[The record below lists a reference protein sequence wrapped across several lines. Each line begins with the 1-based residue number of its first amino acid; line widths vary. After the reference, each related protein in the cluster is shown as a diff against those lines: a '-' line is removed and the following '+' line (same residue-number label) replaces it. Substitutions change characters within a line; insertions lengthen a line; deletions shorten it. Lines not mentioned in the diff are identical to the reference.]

1 MSGVKMI
8 GQEVMQRYLWSQI
21 TSGYRM
27 LNQQCCVEIHLFGLK
42 IYIAFYPPPQTYY
55 QTFQKGT
62 YFLLETK
69 TKTSNCQL
77 LNYLLRIKSH
87 SFFRIREHL
96 KYCQYFKL
104 KVWFYVDF
112 QPELKTLTWLKELK
126 KNCASLFSLTVLML
140 KTSD

>member
-1 MSGVKMI
+1 
-8 GQEVMQRYLWSQI
+8 
-21 TSGYRM
+21 M

-55 QTFQKGT
+55 QAFQKGT

-96 KYCQYFKL
+96 K
-104 KVWFYVDF
+104 
-112 QPELKTLTWLKELK
+112 
-126 KNCASLFSLTVLML
+126 
-140 KTSD
+140 